1 MTQAIDNRTS
11 GTGWSREALGA
22 CLMVVATLLAACLML
37 AAQPAHAATNI
48 VTKTFSNS
56 GLILIPDGAVPG
68 TVNTCDTGSTFG
80 TAAPYP
86 SEKSVSAFPSG
97 SHIRDVNLTLK
108 NYSHTYPRDVDV
120 LLKKGTP
127 NRTVMSDV
135 GGTNP
140 GVSNITLVLDDEA
153 PNGPLTY
160 EDAPSG
166 GRYQPTNNDPDDE
179 FPAPAPTQDNRSALS
194 GFDTLNPNGTWKL
207 FVQDDGGNDCGKF
220 GGGWSLTIKAA
231 VPA

>member
-1 MTQAIDNRTS
+1 MKSPLVPLLSTRSVVLLNAMLIAVALIVLAIGTS
-11 GTGWSREALGA
+11 AKRAD
-22 CLMVVATLLAACLML
+22 
-37 AAQPAHAATNI
+37 AATTI
-48 VTKTFSNS
+48 VTKTLSNS

-68 TVNTCDTGSTFG
+68 TYDTCDTGSTFG
-80 TAAPYP
+80 AAAPYP

-108 NYSHTYPRDVDV
+108 NYSHSYPRDVDV
-120 LLKKGTP
+120 LLQKGTH

-135 GGTNP
+135 GGSGP

-153 PNGPLTY
+153 SNGHLTY

-166 GRYQPTNNDPDDE
+166 GRYQPTNEAEQDDE
-179 FPAPAPTQDNRSALS
+179 FTPPAPTQDNRSALS

-207 FVQDDGGNDCGKF
+207 FVHDDGGGDCGKF
-220 GGGWSLTIKAA
+220 GGGWSITIKSLRQ
-231 VPA
+231 